1 MKKKRIVTRS
11 NKGKKEKLPEFHR
24 FSPIP
29 KHLTPEERKEFEKE
43 QAWLEEERKRRE
55 KEGFSKIDDKVKKKR
70 NKKPAPEAELHHV
83 YY

>member
-1 MKKKRIVTRS
+1 MKKKRVTTRADKG
-11 NKGKKEKLPEFHR
+11 KGKKLSDFRR

-29 KHLTPEERKEFEKE
+29 KHLTPEERKDFEKE

-55 KEGFSKIDDKVKKKR
+55 KEGFSKIDGKVK
-70 NKKPAPEAELHHV
+70 NKKSRKSVAESELHHV